1 MQQQLSSIKE
11 ESESRWRQIESC
23 KLNISRLSKEMEQKE
38 ATVAQLKSELQS
50 ANEQVYA
57 TPEQLLEI
65 LELNAQI
72 AKLEHRLQ
80 EVKEKKQQEELDK
93 EAAVQEVDAMKEFI
107 QMLCEKLG
115 KKLLIIKSARFYVY
129 MCVLSEELER
139 MLVKCY
145 LTLLFR

>member
-1 MQQQLSSIKE
+1 MK
-11 ESESRWRQIESC
+11 
-23 KLNISRLSKEMEQKE
+23 QKE

-50 ANEQVYA
+50 ANEQFHA

-65 LELNAQI
+65 LELNTQI
-72 AKLEHRLQ
+72 AELEHRLQ
-80 EVKEKKQQEELDK
+80 EVKEEKQQEELDK

-107 QMLCEKLG
+107 QLLCEKLG
-115 KKLLIIKSARFYVY
+115 KKLLIIKPARFYVYY

-139 MLVKCY
+139 MLVKCC

>member
-50 ANEQVYA
+50 AHEQHA
-57 TPEQLLEI
+57 TPEQLLQI

-72 AKLEHRLQ
+72 AELEHRLQ

-115 KKLLIIKSARFYVY
+115 KKLLIIKSARFYLY